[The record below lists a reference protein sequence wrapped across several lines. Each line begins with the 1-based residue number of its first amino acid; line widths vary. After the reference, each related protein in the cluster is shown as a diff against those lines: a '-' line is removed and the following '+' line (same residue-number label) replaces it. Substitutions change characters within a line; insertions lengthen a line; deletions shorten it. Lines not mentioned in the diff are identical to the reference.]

1 MHMATTM
8 KKIITIWQII
18 RLKQV
23 MKQWKDRSLKHKLT
37 LSDSG
42 SADASPSLGR
52 SKHHHHH
59 ILSGF
64 FAVYIGEDRK
74 RFLIPT
80 RFLNLPIFV
89 YLLKIAEEEYGFKF
103 NGGIAL
109 PCEVDL
115 FEEVFKFLVK
125 DEKKYGSLEVSEL
138 LKLIREMEFDS
149 FSCKES
155 PLQQSFMP
163 LLLKS

>member
-1 MHMATTM
+1 MHMATTI

-23 MKQWKDRSLKHKLT
+23 MKHWKARSLKHKLN

-42 SADASPSLGR
+42 SADASPSLGHP
-52 SKHHHHH
+52 KHHHH

-64 FAVYIGEDRK
+64 FAVYVGEDRK

-89 YLLKIAEEEYGFKF
+89 YLLKIAEEEYGFKC

-115 FEEVFKFLVK
+115 FEEVLKFLVK
-125 DEKKYGSLEVSEL
+125 DEKKYGSLEVSRF

-155 PLQQSFMP
+155 PLHQSFMP
-163 LLLKS
+163 ILLKS

>member
-1 MHMATTM
+1 M
-8 KKIITIWQII
+8 KH
-18 RLKQV
+18 
-23 MKQWKDRSLKHKLT
+23 WKARSLKHKLT

-42 SADASPSLGR
+42 SAAASPPLGHP
-52 SKHHHHH
+52 KHHHH

-64 FAVYIGEDRK
+64 FAVYVGEDRK

-80 RFLNLPIFV
+80 RFVNLPIFV
-89 YLLKIAEEEYGFKF
+89 YLLKKAEEEYGFKC

-115 FEEVFKFLVK
+115 FEEVLKFFVK
-125 DEKKYGSLEVSEL
+125 DEKKYGSSEVSEF
-138 LKLIREMEFDS
+138 LKLIQEMEFDS
-149 FSCKES
+149 FSRKES
-155 PLQQSFMP
+155 PLHQCFMP

>member
-1 MHMATTM
+1 MDET
-8 KKIITIWQII
+8 KKSEVVRFCSTLYSYGASNTSLPSPTPAWQTP
-18 RLKQV
+18 Q
-23 MKQWKDRSLKHKLT
+23 S
-37 LSDSG
+37 
-42 SADASPSLGR
+42 SPSLGR
-52 SKHHHHH
+52 PKHHHH
-59 ILSGF
+59 ILSCF
-64 FAVYIGEDRK
+64 FAVYVGEDRK

-89 YLLKIAEEEYGFKF
+89 YLLKIAEKEYGFKC

-115 FEEVFKFLVK
+115 FEEVLKFLVK
-125 DEKKYGSLEVSEL
+125 DEKKYGSLEVSEF

-155 PLQQSFMP
+155 PRDQSFMP